1 MKKVILLGFLLI
13 SSSFLSSCSPIVQGA
28 AAVTTVATMANDR
41 RSMGEILDDKALYM
55 DLSNLVNKD
64 PMLDDAHINFN
75 VFNKSVLMTGEAPD
89 DDLKNYLEEQVKRKA
104 PLMKQ
109 LINEVEVM
117 PNSSYLSRAK
127 DGVISVQIEALFLDQ
142 EVFHPR
148 HVSVL
153 TERKTVYLMGSVT
166 KREAEHATNVASKA
180 KNVNK
185 VVKLFNYL
193 LVRPAEEIERDNKKK
208 EDGFNEDV
216 IEISDY
222 QNVEAIDS
230 LENEG
235 YISLELDDEI
245 KEKMG
250 IDLTDE
256 DIKKMADSL
265 VNSLFGNPDDE
276 TN

>member
-89 DDLKNYLEEQVKRKA
+89 EDLKNYLEEQVKRKA

-208 EDGFNEDV
+208 EDAERK
-216 IEISDY
+216 
-222 QNVEAIDS
+222 A
-230 LENEG
+230 
-235 YISLELDDEI
+235 ELDAKRAELEAAQAELQRQMDE
-245 KEKMG
+245 
-250 IDLTDE
+250 L
-256 DIKKMADSL
+256 
-265 VNSLFGNPDDE
+265 NSN
-276 TN
+276 

>member
-89 DDLKNYLEEQVKRKA
+89 EDLKNYLEEQIKRNA

-109 LINEVEVM
+109 LMNEVEVM

-153 TERKTVYLMGSVT
+153 TERATVYLMGSVT

-208 EDGFNEDV
+208 EDAERK
-216 IEISDY
+216 
-222 QNVEAIDS
+222 A
-230 LENEG
+230 
-235 YISLELDDEI
+235 ELDAKRAELEAAQAELQRQMDE
-245 KEKMG
+245 
-250 IDLTDE
+250 L
-256 DIKKMADSL
+256 
-265 VNSLFGNPDDE
+265 NSN
-276 TN
+276 

>member
-109 LINEVEVM
+109 LINEVEVI

-208 EDGFNEDV
+208 EDAERK
-216 IEISDY
+216 
-222 QNVEAIDS
+222 A
-230 LENEG
+230 
-235 YISLELDDEI
+235 ELDAKRAELEAAQAELQRQMDE
-245 KEKMG
+245 
-250 IDLTDE
+250 L
-256 DIKKMADSL
+256 
-265 VNSLFGNPDDE
+265 NSN
-276 TN
+276 

>member
-1 MKKVILLGFLLI
+1 
-13 SSSFLSSCSPIVQGA
+13 
-28 AAVTTVATMANDR
+28 
-41 RSMGEILDDKALYM
+41 
-55 DLSNLVNKD
+55 
-64 PMLDDAHINFN
+64 
-75 VFNKSVLMTGEAPD
+75 MTGEAPD

-180 KNVNK
+180 KNVDK

-208 EDGFNEDV
+208 EDAERK
-216 IEISDY
+216 
-222 QNVEAIDS
+222 A
-230 LENEG
+230 
-235 YISLELDDEI
+235 ELDAKRAELEAAQAELQRQMDE
-245 KEKMG
+245 
-250 IDLTDE
+250 L
-256 DIKKMADSL
+256 
-265 VNSLFGNPDDE
+265 NSN
-276 TN
+276 